1 MSRRAALYLRVS
13 TDKQHSE
20 NQRPE
25 VEQLARARGFEVV
38 KVYEEAAS
46 AVKHRP
52 GYTQMMKDAKRGVFD
67 VLVIWAIDRFGRS
80 MSGNLNDVLDLDRIG
95 VTIISVQ
102 ESWLDTSSPVR
113 SLLVGIFSWAA
124 EQERARLVERTKA
137 GLERA
142 RRRGAKIGRPRR
154 QFDLE
159 RALELRAEGRPL
171 RVVAAE
177 VGVGY
182 ATLCRALGN
191 DPKPA
196 SLGVSQS
203 P

>member
-1 MSRRAALYLRVS
+1 MTRRAALYLRVS
-13 TDKQHSE
+13 TDRQHSE

-38 KVYEEAAS
+38 KVYEESGS

-52 GYTQMMKDAKRGVFD
+52 AYAQMMKDARKGGFD
-67 VLVIWAIDRFGRS
+67 TLIVWALDRLGRS
-80 MSGNLNDVLDLDRIG
+80 MVGNLNDVLELDRVG
-95 VTIISVQ
+95 VTVISVQ

-113 SLLVGIFSWAA
+113 SLLVAVFSWAA
-124 EQERARLVERTKA
+124 ETERSRLVARTLA
-137 GLERA
+137 GLEQA

-154 QFDLE
+154 KFDLE
-159 RALELRAEGRPL
+159 HARELRAAGRPL
-171 RVVAAE
+171 RAVAAE

-182 ATLCRALGN
+182 ATLCRALAG

-196 SLGVSQS
+196 SPQAPEGA
-203 P
+203 